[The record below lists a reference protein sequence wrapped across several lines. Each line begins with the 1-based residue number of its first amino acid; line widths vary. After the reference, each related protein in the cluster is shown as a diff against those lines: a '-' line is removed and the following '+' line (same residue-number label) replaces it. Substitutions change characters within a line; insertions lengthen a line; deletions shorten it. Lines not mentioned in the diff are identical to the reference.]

1 MISRRLVKHCR
12 GGLAGLAL
20 GLGFAAQAVAAGAM
34 HTGGLTSQPI
44 GHYEF
49 CKTHEAECNIRSI
62 DIGPEPMSVD
72 LWQTI
77 TSVNSTVNHRVE
89 PRKDLEIYG
98 KDEVWA
104 YPRGYGDC
112 EEYVLEKRRL
122 LIADGLPINDLLI
135 TVVRKPDGEGHAVL
149 TVRTDDGDYILD
161 NMSDAVR
168 AWDQTG
174 YRYLK
179 RQATT
184 NTGRW
189 VSIRDGESPLVG
201 AVQ

>member
-77 TSVNSTVNHRVE
+77 TSRQLHGQS
-89 PRKDLEIYG
+89 PR
-98 KDEVWA
+98 
-104 YPRGYGDC
+104 
-112 EEYVLEKRRL
+112 
-122 LIADGLPINDLLI
+122 
-135 TVVRKPDGEGHAVL
+135 
-149 TVRTDDGDYILD
+149 
-161 NMSDAVR
+161 
-168 AWDQTG
+168 
-174 YRYLK
+174 
-179 RQATT
+179 
-184 NTGRW
+184 
-189 VSIRDGESPLVG
+189 
-201 AVQ
+201 